1 VLFGEPSTLA
11 ASHLPGSRC
20 IVPSV
25 SYREQTTDPEGPPM
39 SVTERLDIVHH
50 FAAVQDPRDPRFI
63 THPLSDLLT
72 IALCATLS
80 GAKSFEDMAAFGR
93 AKETWLRSLG
103 LTLPHGIPSHDTFR
117 DLFRHLAPAAF
128 QDCFS
133 AWINAVC
140 ARLGVKHV
148 QIDGKAQRGSRGL
161 DGTCLYL
168 VSAWVRANS
177 LTLGQVAVEDKSNEI
192 TAIPKLL
199 KLLELNGALVSID
212 AIGCQKEIAQAIR
225 DTGADY
231 LLQVKGNQ
239 PTLEADINAS
249 FEAAFEAD
257 FVGVEHDVWVC
268 ESRGHGRAEE
278 RVCLVLYDLERLSTR
293 EDWVDVQAIVR
304 VSRTRWEG
312 DKETFEVAH
321 YISSRRGSAL
331 DLGSAARGH
340 WGIENGLHWV
350 LDVIFREDDSRLKD
364 RTAAENLG
372 MLRRVVASLLRQDDS
387 KGSVS
392 GKLLRAA
399 WDDDFRLHLLDL
411 LSDESA

>member
-1 VLFGEPSTLA
+1 
-11 ASHLPGSRC
+11 
-20 IVPSV
+20 
-25 SYREQTTDPEGPPM
+25 M
-39 SVTERLDIVHH
+39 SVTPRLDIVHH
-50 FAAVQDPRDPRFI
+50 FLAVQDPRDPRFT
-63 THPLSDLLT
+63 THLLGDLLT

-80 GAKSFEDMAAFGR
+80 AAKSFEDMAAFGR
-93 AKETWLRSLG
+93 AKESWLRSLG

-117 DLFRHLAPAAF
+117 DLFRHLDPAVF
-128 QDCFS
+128 QDCFT

-140 ARLGVKHV
+140 ARVGVQQV
-148 QIDGKAQRGSRGL
+148 QIDGKALRGSRGL

-168 VSAWVRANS
+168 VSAWVGAHS

-199 KLLELNGALVSID
+199 KLLELHGALVSID
-212 AIGCQKEIAQAIR
+212 ALGCQKDIAQAIR

-239 PTLEADINAS
+239 PILEADINAS
-249 FEAAFEAD
+249 IDAALEAD
-257 FVGVEHDVWVC
+257 FVGFEHDVWVN
-268 ESRGHGRAEE
+268 EWRGHGREE
-278 RVCLVLYDLERLSTR
+278 EQVCLVLYNLERLSTR
-293 EDWVDVQAIVR
+293 EDWVDLQAIVR
-304 VSRTRWEG
+304 VSRTTWEG
-312 DKETFEVAH
+312 GKETFEVAH
-321 YISSRRGSAL
+321 YICSRRGSAEE
-331 DLGSAARGH
+331 LGSATRGH

-372 MLRRVVASLLRQDDS
+372 MVRRVVASLLRQDHS

-399 WDDDFRLHLLDL
+399 WNDEFRLHLLDL